1 MPSTVSVQVPSYGY
15 IYTFSGVI
23 SVQHEFSLK
32 IQTESESAFG
42 SDYVNGARN
51 QPDRIILSVI
61 ETDVGHISG
70 WADRMLQAMEALKRT
85 RTLCNVVT
93 PSKTYS
99 AMLLSEFTAT
109 VDESSQSGWKGTL
122 TFVQYIPPAAPEKTD
137 DNASTPV
144 HTGSKGTVRT
154 VSGTSL
160 KNLLARAGIS

>member
-1 MPSTVSVQVPSYGY
+1 MPSSIQIHVPSYGY

-32 IQTESESAFG
+32 IQTEAESASG

-51 QPDRIILSVI
+51 KPDKIILSVV
-61 ETDVGHISG
+61 ETDVGHIAG
-70 WADRMLQAMEALKRT
+70 WSDRMLQAMEAIKRT

-93 PSKTYS
+93 PAKTYS
-99 AMLLSEFTAT
+99 AMLLSEFVTT

-122 TFVQYIPPAAPEKTD
+122 TFMQYVPPAVQEKTE
-137 DNASTPV
+137 DNASTVV
-144 HTGSKGTVRT
+144 HTGSTGTVQT

-160 KNLLARAGIS
+160 QNLLARAGVS